1 MSKERSFQEV
11 VEHMLYMINFGTTV
25 QNLPADLIAEF
36 KSRIASEINTIQKP
50 DIKNEAVRL
59 YQKLGN

>member
-25 QNLPADLIAEF
+25 QNLPSDLIAEF

>member
-11 VEHMLYMINFGTTV
+11 VEHMLYMINFGTTI
-25 QNLPADLIAEF
+25 QNLPSDLIAEF

>member
-11 VEHMLYMINFGTTV
+11 VEHMLYMINFGTTA
-25 QNLPADLIAEF
+25 QNLPSDLIAEF

>member
-25 QNLPADLIAEF
+25 QNLPPDLIAEF

>member
-25 QNLPADLIAEF
+25 QNLPPDLIAEF
-36 KSRIASEINTIQKP
+36 KSRIAAEINTIQKP